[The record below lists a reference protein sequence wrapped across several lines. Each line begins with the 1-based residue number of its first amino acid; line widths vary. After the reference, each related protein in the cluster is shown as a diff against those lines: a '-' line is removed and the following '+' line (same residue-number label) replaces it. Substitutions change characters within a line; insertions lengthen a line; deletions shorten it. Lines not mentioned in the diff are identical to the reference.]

1 MAVDRYVKSQHG
13 KTIMNHPPPP
23 ELIEISLFDRF
34 GWSPEDVDK
43 IDYGRLQRIMVALK
57 QMERSEEAIT
67 TGSSKPNAGTTDA
80 RIGRSGKHK

>member
-1 MAVDRYVKSQHG
+1 MDRYVKSQHG
-13 KTIMNHPPPP
+13 KTIMNYPPPP

-34 GWSPEDVDK
+34 GWNPDDVDK

-67 TGSSKPNAGTTDA
+67 AGSSKPGVDTGD
-80 RIGRSGKHK
+80 RIGRSGKRK

>member
-34 GWSPEDVDK
+34 GWNPDDVDK

-67 TGSSKPNAGTTDA
+67 SGSSKAGVDTGD